1 MRAGFGVFHWAPDET
16 RVLLKRSI
24 EKKSGDL
31 VWISLPPLAAHPS
44 TDKDAQP
51 IAQPTPIPVMHGL
64 TFREFAISPDG
75 RFLAVIVPGK
85 RSLAVYPLPR

>member
-1 MRAGFGVFHWAPDET
+1 
-16 RVLLKRSI
+16 
-24 EKKSGDL
+24 
-31 VWISLPPLAAHPS
+31 
-44 TDKDAQP
+44 
-51 IAQPTPIPVMHGL
+51 MHGL